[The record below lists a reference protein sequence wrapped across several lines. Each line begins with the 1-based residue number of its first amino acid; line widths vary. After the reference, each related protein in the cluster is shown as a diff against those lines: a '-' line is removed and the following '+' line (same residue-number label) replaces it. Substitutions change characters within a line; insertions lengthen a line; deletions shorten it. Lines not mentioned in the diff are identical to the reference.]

1 MARLI
6 RSPAGP
12 VVVGIA
18 LMGLGIALRL
28 PVFDYAGPRHQIAF
42 NQYLF
47 DQSWAA
53 YSDIASLF
61 FRDGQWRHP
70 IPYFDYRLEYP
81 VVTGAF
87 VYAMSAFVGG
97 VTAYFVASAAV
108 LAGLGAATIAL
119 VRRVPGS
126 NVWLLAA
133 SPAVVLY
140 SAINW
145 DLLALLPTVAALI
158 LYVRGRDGWAG
169 ALLAVAVSAKLFPIL
184 LLPFALLVAVMERRV
199 RAAAA
204 GAATFALVTV
214 AINLPVA
221 LQERAGSGLVV
232 RKGWAWFYKFNLKR
246 PPEISI
252 YHYIRPSSLGTAG
265 INRVSGIALAVAL
278 IALLVIA
285 ARRFGRERSRAVLL
299 PAFATALLVFFFVN
313 KVYSPQYSLWVMA
326 LLALLGAPLWLA
338 AAFAAIDLFTTYV
351 GFHQFAVHGQPAHHN
366 YITGVLNPAGAVREV
381 ALLAVLA
388 WFAVRLLG
396 ASGPRTAASRPRA
409 GPASP

>member
-1 MARLI
+1 MMRLI

-12 VVVGIA
+12 VVVGAA
-18 LMGLGIALRL
+18 LMGVGIALRW
-28 PVFDYAGPRHQIAF
+28 PVFDYAGPRRQGPF
-42 NQYLF
+42 NQYVF
-47 DQSWAA
+47 DHSWAA

-70 IPYFDYRLEYP
+70 IPYFDYKLEYP

-87 VYAMSAFVGG
+87 GYAVNSFARG
-97 VTAYFVASAAV
+97 VTAYFVTSAAV
-108 LAGLGAATIAL
+108 LATLGAATIAL
-119 VRRVPGS
+119 VRRVPAS

-133 SPAVVLY
+133 SPAILLY

-145 DLLALLPTVAALI
+145 DWLALLPTVAALV
-158 LYVRGRDGWAG
+158 LYTRRRDGWAG
-169 ALLAVAVSAKLFPIL
+169 ALLAVAASAKLFPVL

-199 RAAAA
+199 RAAVA
-204 GAATFALVTV
+204 GAAAFAFVTL

-221 LQERAGSGLVV
+221 LQERGGGLVI
-232 RKGWAWFYKFNLKR
+232 RKGWAWFYKFNVKR

-278 IALLVIA
+278 IALLVVA
-285 ARRFGRERSRAVLL
+285 ARRFRREPSRALLL
-299 PAFATALLVFFFVN
+299 PAFATTLLVFFFVN

-338 AAFAAIDLFTTYV
+338 VAFAAVDVFTTYV
-351 GFHQFAVHGQPAHHN
+351 GFHQFAVHGQPAHHS

-388 WFAVRLLG
+388 WFALRLSG
-396 ASGPRTAASRPRA
+396 VSGPRTAASRPRA